1 MARKLSREAKR
12 FANATRRHLKASR
25 AIRFL
30 GFDLEGAS
38 EGHAVLRMQAGPRHK
53 QLNGVV
59 HGGILAAMADTA
71 AAIAAYTT
79 VPKGTALAT
88 IELKINYLEAV
99 PGGRIIADARVL
111 RTGRNFVVAECEIF
125 DGKGALAAK
134 ALLTFGAAGGHSLRP
149 SPK

>member
-1 MARKLSREAKR
+1 MGRKTLQTKR
-12 FANATRRHLKASR
+12 FIKATRRHLKGSR
-25 AIRFL
+25 AVALL
-30 GFDLEGAS
+30 GFDLETA
-38 EGHAVLRMQAGPRHK
+38 EPGHAVLRMDTRPRHK

-88 IELKINYLEAV
+88 LELKINYLEAI
-99 PGGRIIADARVL
+99 PGGRVKADAHVL
-111 RTGRNFVVAECEIF
+111 RTGRNFVVTECEIF

-134 ALLTFGAAGGHSLRP
+134 ALLTFGAAGGHSLQ
-149 SPK
+149 K